1 MNTAS
6 SVAISLQASN
16 ICFAYVE
23 LFHITCHSTP
33 GLEALSL
40 PCPLVLFPL
49 PQLIAQSVTLES
61 YAPLILGNAPC
72 CLVNLWCHQQQP
84 RRRHP
89 EQMDSNASEMKA
101 TRAADHSHV
110 DSWWSWAHSKP
121 AEKVT
126 ICCSAGNFGCLEIS
140 GTCWS
145 LTIYPPFY
153 SHPCLVWLWI
163 TPLPVSS
170 KEQGTASPRCL
181 VKLYL
186 WHSECETGV
195 YVYRSFVFTVF
206 ASLLK

>member
-23 LFHITCHSTP
+23 LFHTTCHSIP

-89 EQMDSNASEMKA
+89 KQMGSQASEMKA
-101 TRAADHSHV
+101 GRSHTLLTTATLSCGEVEPTRSQLRKSPFAVLLRILAA
-110 DSWWSWAHSKP
+110 WRFQAH
-121 AEKVT
+121 AEV
-126 ICCSAGNFGCLEIS
+126 
-140 GTCWS
+140 
-145 LTIYPPFY
+145 
-153 SHPCLVWLWI
+153 
-163 TPLPVSS
+163 
-170 KEQGTASPRCL
+170 
-181 VKLYL
+181 
-186 WHSECETGV
+186 
-195 YVYRSFVFTVF
+195 
-206 ASLLK
+206 